1 MPINNIS
8 NEKQDIISYSKKM
21 PINNISN
28 EKQDII
34 SYSKNI
40 NTKEQITIL

>member
-1 MPINNIS
+1 
-8 NEKQDIISYSKKM
+8 M

-40 NTKEQITIL
+40 NTKEQITILWQLT